1 MWEMIRI
8 LLPRAQQAQGEE
20 TNQELM
26 YFGQPGGEVEEVEVL
41 SQGLQATRPSH

>member
-26 YFGQPGGEVEEVEVL
+26 YFGQPGGEVEVEVL